1 MALTVKDFTDLADPY
16 LLQLKK
22 EKPDLIVS
30 DVLDDQN
37 RQYVNLVQKGGGV
50 LGIAL
55 VGYTYVLEQMGIR
68 FLRQAGTSAGAINTA
83 LMAISGKDKTEAK
96 SGEVIQILAEMD
108 FFKFVD
114 GPPVIKWIVKKFV
127 KTKDFSARVGAIIK
141 FITIL
146 FAVLFFGSGIL
157 YFLQHIFSGLNLITD
172 IFFAGLGLF
181 TFCAIAL
188 GLYIK
193 SVLKKFRLKGLGM
206 NPGDYFYD
214 WVKQQFIARN
224 IHNTTDLI
232 KKASE
237 LPNLHL
243 REGVNHPIGVSSLS
257 ADVTFI
263 TADLVTQNK
272 IEFPGMIDLFRLP
285 ADRDTIHPA
294 GFVRASMS
302 LPVFFESYYIENIPN
317 QNKDLQALWEN
328 KLGEKNAPSICRFV
342 DGGVLSNFPMS
353 IFYNP
358 AVRTPRLPSFGINLD
373 DSSPEDNAQSP
384 TGWSFFG
391 FVGRMFNTIRF
402 YYDKDF
408 LLKNKMFEKGVG
420 TVSLSEFNWLNFFL
434 SDKEK
439 LGMFEAGAKA
449 AHDFLIKFDWNEY
462 KLAREVYQDALKK

>member
-1 MALTVKDFTDLADPY
+1 MPLTVKDFTALAEPY
-16 LLQLKK
+16 VQQLKK
-22 EKPDLIVS
+22 EKPDLLVS
-30 DVLDDQN
+30 DVLDDEQH
-37 RQYVNLVQKGGGV
+37 QYVNLVQKGGGV

-83 LMAISGKDKTEAK
+83 LMVISGKDKTEAK
-96 SGEVIQILAEMD
+96 SEEVISILAEMD

-114 GPPVIKWIVKKFV
+114 GPPLIKWLVKKFV
-127 KTKDFSARVGAIIK
+127 KSKDFSRRVAAIIK
-141 FITIL
+141 FAAIL
-146 FAVLFFGSGIL
+146 FAVLFFGSGIFYL
-157 YFLQHIFSGLNLITD
+157 LQHFVPYLNRVTN
-172 IFFAGLGLF
+172 IFFIGLGIV
-181 TFCAIAL
+181 TFCIIAQV
-188 GLYIK
+188 LYLKNVI
-193 SVLKKFRLKGLGM
+193 KKFRLKGLGM

-224 IHNTTDLI
+224 IHNVTDLV

-237 LPNLHL
+237 LPALHL
-243 REGVNHPIGVSSLS
+243 RETVNHPIGVSSLA

-302 LPVFFESYYIENIPN
+302 LPVFFESYYIEHIPN
-317 QNKDLQALWEN
+317 TDPQVQKNWEER
-328 KLGEKNAPSICRFV
+328 LGEKQAPFICRFV

-373 DSSPEDNAQSP
+373 DSKPEDNAQSP

-391 FVGRMFNTIRF
+391 FIGRMFNTIRF

-420 TVSLSEFNWLNFFL
+420 TVPLSQFNWLNFFL
-434 SDKEK
+434 SDQEK
-439 LGMFEAGAKA
+439 LDMFEAGAKA
-449 AHDFLIKFDWNEY
+449 ARDFLMKFDWEAY
-462 KLAREVYQDALKK
+462 KRAREQYQDELKK